1 MNYKEML
8 DKLAELESRIDALE
22 RGQRK
27 QTPLPGAP
35 QFTPQPTQPS
45 WFPQNPWPKNLDI
58 TCKGTLQ

>member
-8 DKLAELESRIDALE
+8 NKLAELESRIDALE

-27 QTPLPGAP
+27 Q
-35 QFTPQPTQPS
+35 QEFTPVPTQPS
-45 WFPQNPWPKNLDI
+45 WVPQNPWPKNLDI